1 MAAEYSDNM
10 VKIRS
15 QFVLDEN
22 QNRTAV
28 LLPTSE
34 WNKIV
39 RDLKELD
46 DIRACDAVLTE
57 GGERLS
63 FGRDVRTLRGYLK
76 GIDTLFGREGER
88 V

>member
-1 MAAEYSDNM
+1 MHF
-10 VKIRS
+10 RL
-15 QFVLDEN
+15 QFVVDEN

-28 LLPTSE
+28 LLPISE
-34 WNKIV
+34 WNRIV

-46 DIRACDAVLTE
+46 DIRVCDAALTE

-63 FGRDVRTLRGYLK
+63 LGRDVRTLRGYLK
-76 GIDTLFGREGER
+76 GIDTSFVREDDR